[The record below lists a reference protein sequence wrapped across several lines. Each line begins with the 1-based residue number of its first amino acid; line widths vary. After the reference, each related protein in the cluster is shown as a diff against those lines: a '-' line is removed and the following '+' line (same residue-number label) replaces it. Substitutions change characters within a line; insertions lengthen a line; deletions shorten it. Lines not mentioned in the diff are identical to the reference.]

1 MGMVDI
7 AVAVG
12 LVALVL
18 RAVVRRGLTPGS
30 LLLAL
35 VVGGLGLWRG
45 LGPGPGWLLW
55 PAVALLVVTAADFF
69 LSARSYA
76 RMPRT
81 DAAEV
86 KAQLLADC
94 RSGDGRQQLTLAVAP
109 GGAVLMDG
117 IWGDTVRRDVVMPVG
132 GCPVCLVEE
141 VTAELAA
148 GRERPGLVPS
158 RPGRRYEPPG
168 RPGPRGGRLDGG
180 PGAGA
185 GLAEAVQAGGLP
197 GPQLNRPV
205 DRRARG
211 R

>member
-1 MGMVDI
+1 MVDI

-117 IWGDTVRRDVVMPVG
+117 IWGGHGPAGRRDAGGWLPGLSRRGGDGRVG
-132 GCPVCLVEE
+132 RP
-141 VTAELAA
+141 
-148 GRERPGLVPS
+148 GRERPGLVPP

-168 RPGPRGGRLDGG
+168 RPEPRGGRLDGG

>member
-141 VTAELAA
+141 VTAELAGPDANALASYRRDRAA
-148 GRERPGLVPS
+148 GTNRLVVLGRGEDAWTAALEPVRASQRPF
-158 RPGRRYEPPG
+158 
-168 RPGPRGGRLDGG
+168 
-180 PGAGA
+180 
-185 GLAEAVQAGGLP
+185 
-197 GPQLNRPV
+197 RPV
-205 DRRARG
+205 G
-211 R
+211 CPVHS